1 MMQIVYFSQKSQ
13 LWDHFHSLEGEVEF
27 VAPSPAK
34 ADSLRLQLGSA
45 GFAHDVLTIAKFTSN
60 LMNALCEVEE
70 QPEIK
75 RKSELLLIFG
85 ILKNKYLPGLG
96 FEQFMQG
103 YNLFS
108 DLRSFTMNHEA
119 LASVLD
125 EQPEE
130 VRQAVALFWKLLEAT
145 GFLDEHG
152 AYHFISEK
160 LRSAEEVTEL
170 KKTFVFMGFQHLNGQ
185 QVDLLK
191 ALAIRYHVIIPFPLE
206 LKPQLKRSDWV
217 TWLAENKVEQVE
229 FPLVA
234 KKPKAQ
240 WLKINSREVTLNL
253 KDFLRDQDQVILG
266 VSKLSPLHLD
276 IVPSTKVRFKI
287 PHQLVQAEIQE
298 LASDLKA
305 EFRQEVSLD
314 KLESSLA
321 ARRVSILKS
330 KDPAFKELK
339 AVELFQEALGVI
351 RELTDEELQ
360 LDGFLLK
367 LLIDVV
373 SLNQPRTSFVP
384 VTEQELSID
393 LMDMSSLQDVDYKR
407 RTIIAI
413 DERFDEVQSLGS
425 NYTEAIQKA
434 LSALGPL
441 KRNELE
447 LHFKNWELKELFA
460 ESDVHLFMSES
471 TLKHSLIWKRLLD
484 GVELVALEK
493 KSPRHE
499 RKLSD
504 HFMSLPK
511 KQFGGTYSATK
522 FQSFIDCPRRFY
534 FSYVDEVFP
543 SVALEKDFD
552 SLVSG
557 TISHRIIELF
567 HKENHRKDELPKLIK
582 RVMVEFIAERKLE
595 LPREVYLKRELEF
608 NHRALN
614 GITFLEDLKSLLGLD
629 ITWKMEEEFE
639 FTDSYKIRGKIDC
652 MGIAPETVLLI
663 DFKSTGSSVPTKKD
677 ILNFDNLQLW
687 TYAQAA
693 RRQVKDFERMNIILA
708 FVSLDKPADS
718 LLLASSAEQFDKIK
732 LAKICRTDF
741 FDEGLDHYL
750 KASGQKM
757 TSLALAI
764 EAEKDFPALPRTPS
778 ACHFCELTKVCVKS
792 KVVASE

>member
-13 LWDHFHSLEGEVEF
+13 LWERFHSLEGAVEF

-34 ADSLRLQLGSA
+34 ADSLRLRLGSA
-45 GFAHDVLTIAKFTSN
+45 GFSHDVLTIAKFTSN
-60 LMNALCEVEE
+60 LMNALCEIEE

-85 ILKNKYLPGLG
+85 ILKNKYLPNLG

-108 DLRSFTMNHEA
+108 DLRSFTMNYDA
-119 LASVLD
+119 LASVLE

-130 VRQAVALFWKLLEAT
+130 VRQAVGLFWKLLEAT

-152 AYHFISEK
+152 AYHFIAER
-160 LRSAEEVTEL
+160 LRSSEEVPEL

-191 ALAIRYHVIIPFPLE
+191 ALAIRYRVIIPFPLE

-229 FPLVA
+229 FPLSP
-234 KKPKAQ
+234 KEPKAQ
-240 WLKINSREVTLNL
+240 WHKINSREVTLNL
-253 KDFLRDQDQVILG
+253 KNILKDGDQIVLG
-266 VSKLSPLHLD
+266 VSNLSPLHLD

-298 LASDLKA
+298 LASELKSA
-305 EFRQEVSLD
+305 FRQDASLD
-314 KLESSLA
+314 KLEAYLLE
-321 ARRVSILKS
+321 RRVNLIKANA
-330 KDPAFKELK
+330 PGFKELK
-339 AVELFQEALGVI
+339 AIELFQDALEIV

-384 VTEQELSID
+384 MTEQELSVD
-393 LMDMSSLQDVDYKR
+393 LKDMGSLQDINHDR
-407 RTIIAI
+407 RTIIAV
-413 DERFDEVQSLGS
+413 DERFDEVQSLGA

-434 LSALGPL
+434 LAALGPL

-447 LHFKNWELKELFA
+447 LQFKNWELKELFA
-460 ESDVHLFMSES
+460 EADVHLLMSES
-471 TLKHSLIWKRLLD
+471 TLKHSLIWKRLLE
-484 GVELVALEK
+484 GVELNPLEK
-493 KSPRHE
+493 TSPRNE
-499 RKLSD
+499 RKLAD
-504 HFMSLPK
+504 HFMSLAK
-511 KQFGGTYSATK
+511 KQFVGTYSATK

-543 SVALEKDFD
+543 SVVLEKDFD
-552 SLVSG
+552 SLASG

-567 HKENHRKDELPKLIK
+567 HKENLSKDQLPALIT
-582 RVMVEFIAERKLE
+582 RVMAGFIRERKLK

-614 GITFLEDLKSLLGLD
+614 GITFLEDLKSVLGFD
-629 ITWKMEEEFE
+629 INWKMEEGFE

-652 MGIAPETVLLI
+652 MGLSKDTVLLI

-687 TYAQAA
+687 TYAHAA
-693 RRQVKDFERMNIILA
+693 RRQVKDFEKMNVILA

-718 LLLASSAEQFDKIK
+718 LILISLAEHFDKIK
-732 LAKICRTDF
+732 ASKISRSDL

-750 KASGQKM
+750 KASEQKM